1 MESPV
6 LLHLCVSKQATN
18 TSAVNAIRT
27 SPAHWRVP
35 CDIALCSRANQSA
48 AAARR
53 LTTTATGFSAGQT
66 LWVEM
71 DLYGA
76 TDAKTWCIH
85 QGLGSDESSC
95 REFFL
100 QNAGDIVDVAT
111 YGSPAKVMA
120 ALAPNETVDSDVSAF
135 LPQLEQFFEMKFN
148 GGFAKDTEQVLRT
161 MAPRAEMKQDDETE
175 RLIAFDRKRALS
187 QVRKWVNERDA
198 EVRESVEDWPSAVGD
213 PAKWANHMLLFSPE
227 QDLAQLAMILRV
239 TSIQELRDALQS
251 RAHPKLE
258 GLLKSD
264 SAESLLRAQNVGS
277 AMTSQLLP
285 LLLQAEVN

>member
-1 MESPV
+1 M
-6 LLHLCVSKQATN
+6 
-18 TSAVNAIRT
+18 
-27 SPAHWRVP
+27 
-35 CDIALCSRANQSA
+35 
-48 AAARR
+48 
-53 LTTTATGFSAGQT
+53 QT

-71 DLYGA
+71 DLYGV
-76 TDAKTWCIH
+76 TDAKKWCIH
-85 QGLGSDESSC
+85 QGVGSDEPSC

-100 QNAGDIVDVAT
+100 QNAGDIVDFAT
-111 YGSPAKVMA
+111 YGSPANVMA
-120 ALAPNETVDSDVSAF
+120 ALAPNETVDSDVSEF

-198 EVRESVEDWPSAVGD
+198 EVRKSVEDWPSAVGD